1 MLEKSVGRGFKDKM
15 PARKLAVVATGKRKT
30 AVARAV
36 LRPGSGEVKINN
48 IPIEIFTPEIA
59 RLKIL
64 EPLNIAGDITKQV
77 NIDVT
82 VHGGGYM
89 GQAEA
94 TRMSIAR
101 GLINWTKSIKL
112 KKALMSYDR
121 SMVSGDSRIKE
132 MKRFGGPGARRRRQK
147 SYR

>member
-1 MLEKSVGRGFKDKM
+1 M
-15 PARKLAVVATGKRKT
+15 PTRKLAIVAAGKRKT

-36 LRPGSGEVKINN
+36 LRPGRGEIKINN
-48 IPIEIFTPEIA
+48 IPIEIVTPDMA
-59 RLKIL
+59 RLKIM
-64 EPLNIAGDITKQV
+64 EPLNIAADTAKQV

-94 TRMSIAR
+94 ARMSIAR
-101 GLINWTKSIKL
+101 GLATWSKSIKL
-112 KKALMSYDR
+112 RKALMSYDR
-121 SMVSGDSRIKE
+121 SMISGDSRIKE